1 MIASPI
7 VSDAVTTL
15 PRGGWYI
22 KTSAGPIQVG
32 LPPETIKD
40 SMAAGLAVPTLY
52 VLPRNLFDR
61 RRGVNVAE
69 CEFPA
74 YFNFFILKRK
84 IRLLV
89 HSEADERRVRSVFE
103 EALFGPSVMPSD
115 SEFAADYSP
124 ALRPDF
130 ARESE
135 YFRRLPD
142 GSRLDVDMLVEFLH
156 FDAEGQ
162 CAINDA
168 VLIRRTNAHI
178 EVIDHG
184 KRIART
190 PLTLELAPRS
200 HRAPDTT
207 PFEPPEFG
215 VTVLGS
221 SHGFD
226 PAGKTTGIVLWV
238 GKRGILV
245 DPPVDTTEYLRE
257 RGVASKLIDGVIL
270 THCHADH
277 DSGTFQKILEEER
290 INVYTTPTIV
300 GSFVKKYAAL
310 SGIGEDLL
318 RRTFVFNPV
327 TIGAPVRVHGAEIWF
342 FYTLHSIPALGF
354 EVFYGNK
361 SLAFSGDSL
370 YDPERLRALRDL
382 GVLSS
387 ERCEDLIDFPWHH
400 TVVIHE
406 AGIPPLHTPASV
418 LAALPEEHKE
428 RLYLVHIAEKD
439 LPQDCGLKSA
449 RVGLEHTIHIP
460 VERSPN
466 DEAAQWL
473 ELLSGVEIFRELPLS
488 RAGELLR
495 AAKLRAF
502 PAGTKIIQKGSRGDT
517 FYVIASG
524 VCAVEADG
532 IELKRYSTGDYFG
545 ETALVLD
552 QPRTADVVARTD
564 CKLLEI
570 DRYGFLY
577 LLRGT
582 NVPERLVR
590 LAKMRELRSWE
601 VFDRNS
607 VLSQLSSGQKTV
619 LQSYMESRTL
629 EVGEILWSANG
640 PASGAVLLDEA
651 QIVLEGTEGSLAPFR
666 TGAMVGE
673 FDAIRLNTP
682 VKTTARVVDRG
693 RAYFID
699 RAALARFFKD
709 NPGVLVS
716 FLGRRFVE

>member
-1 MIASPI
+1 M
-7 VSDAVTTL
+7 SDAVTTL

-52 VLPRNLFDR
+52 VLPRHLFDR

-74 YFNFFILKRK
+74 YFNFFALKRK

-89 HSEADERRVRSVFE
+89 NSEADERRVRSVFE

-130 ARESE
+130 ARESNH
-135 YFRRLPD
+135 FRRMPD

-156 FDAEGQ
+156 FDRNGE
-162 CAINDA
+162 CAINSD
-168 VLIRRTNAHI
+168 VLVRRIDDHI

-184 KRIART
+184 APIART
-190 PLTLELAPRS
+190 PHKLDLAPRS
-200 HRAPDTT
+200 REVVDTI

-226 PAGKTTGIVLWV
+226 PAGKTTGVILWV

-245 DPPVDTTEYLRE
+245 DPPVDATEYLRE
-257 RGVASKLIDGVIL
+257 RGVPARLIDGVIL

-406 AGIPPLHTPASV
+406 AGVPPLHTPATV
-418 LAALPEEHKE
+418 LADLPEEHKE

-439 LPQDCGLKSA
+439 LPKDRGLKSA
-449 RVGLEHTIHIP
+449 RVGLEQTIRIP
-460 VERSPN
+460 VESSPN
-466 DEAAQWL
+466 DEAAEWL

-495 AAKLRAF
+495 AAKMRTF
-502 PAGTKIIQKGSRGDT
+502 PAGTKIIQKDSRGET
-517 FYVIASG
+517 FYAIASG
-524 VCAVEADG
+524 VCAVEAEG
-532 IELKRYSTGDYFG
+532 VELKRYSAGDYFG

-582 NVPERLVR
+582 DVPERLVR

-607 VLSQLSSGQKTV
+607 VLSHLSSGQKTV
-619 LQSYMESRTL
+619 LQSHMESRML
-629 EVGEILWSANG
+629 EAGDVLWTAHG
-640 PASGAVLLDEA
+640 PAAGAVLLDEA
-651 QIVLEGTEGSLAPFR
+651 QLELEGTDGSLAPFK

-682 VKTTARVVDRG
+682 VKTTARVVGRG
-693 RAYFID
+693 RAFFVD
-699 RAALARFFKD
+699 RVALARFFKD

>member
-1 MIASPI
+1 

-156 FDAEGQ
+156 FDAEDQ

-207 PFEPPEFG
+207 SFEPPEFG

>member
-1 MIASPI
+1 M
-7 VSDAVTTL
+7 L

-40 SMAAGLAVPTLY
+40 SMAGGLAVPTLY
-52 VLPRNLFDR
+52 VLPKQLFDR

-74 YFNFFILKRK
+74 YFNFFALKRK

-89 HSEADERRVRSVFE
+89 DSLEDERRVRSVFE
-103 EALFGPSVMPSD
+103 EALFGPSTMPSD
-115 SEFAADYSP
+115 SEFATDYDV

-130 ARESE
+130 SRESNH
-135 YFRRLPD
+135 FRRMPD

-156 FDAEGQ
+156 FDDDGA
-162 CAINDA
+162 CRVNDD
-168 VLIRRTNAHI
+168 VTVRRKDDSV
-178 EVIDHG
+178 EFVDHG
-184 KRIART
+184 ELVART
-190 PLTLELAPRS
+190 PHRLELPPRS
-200 HRAPDTT
+200 RHSNDAP
-207 PFEPPEFG
+207 PFDPPEFG

-226 PAGKTTGIVLWV
+226 PAGKTTGVILWV

-245 DPPVDTTEYLRE
+245 DPPVDATEYLRE
-257 RGVASKLIDGVIL
+257 RGVPARLIDGVIL

-342 FYTLHSIPALGF
+342 YYTLHSIPALGF

-382 GVLSS
+382 GVLSN

-406 AGIPPLHTPASV
+406 AGVPPLHTPATV
-418 LAALPEEHKE
+418 LADLPEEHKE

-439 LPQDCGLKSA
+439 LPKDRGLKSA
-449 RVGLEHTIHIP
+449 RVGLEQTIRIP
-460 VERSPN
+460 VDSSPN
-466 DEAAQWL
+466 DEAAEWL

-495 AAKLRAF
+495 AAKMRVF
-502 PAGTKIIQKGSRGDT
+502 HAGTKIIQKDSRGET
-517 FYVIASG
+517 FYAIASG
-524 VCAVEADG
+524 VCAVEHEG
-532 IELKRYSTGDYFG
+532 TELKRYTAGDYFG

-582 NVPERLVR
+582 DVPERLVR
-590 LAKMRELRSWE
+590 LAKMREMRSWE

-607 VLSQLSSGQKTV
+607 VLSHLSSGQKTV
-619 LQSYMESRTL
+619 LQSHMESRTL
-629 EVGEILWSANG
+629 EVGDVLWTAHG
-640 PASGAVLLDEA
+640 PAAGAVLLDEA
-651 QIVLEGTEGSLAPFR
+651 QLELEGTDGSLAPFN
-666 TGAMVGE
+666 TGALVGE

-682 VKTTARVVDRG
+682 VKTTARVVGRG
-693 RAYFID
+693 RAFFVD
-699 RAALARFFKD
+699 RVALARFFKD

-716 FLGRRFVE
+716 FLGTRFVE

>member
-1 MIASPI
+1 
-7 VSDAVTTL
+7 V
-15 PRGGWYI
+15 

-52 VLPRNLFDR
+52 VLPKQLFDR

-74 YFNFFILKRK
+74 YFNFFALKRR
-84 IRLLV
+84 IRLLAN
-89 HSEADERRVRSVFE
+89 SADDERRIRSVFE
-103 EALFGPSVMPSD
+103 EALFGPSIMPSD
-115 SEFAADYSP
+115 SEFAGDY
-124 ALRPDF
+124 AAELRPDF
-130 ARESE
+130 ARESNH
-135 YFRRLPD
+135 FRKMPD
-142 GSRLDVDMLVEFLH
+142 GSRLDVDMLVDFVR
-156 FDAEGQ
+156 FDEHGV
-162 CAINDA
+162 CAITDA
-168 VLIRRTNAHI
+168 VQVRRVGEHVEIWDQGAL
-178 EVIDHG
+178 VA
-184 KRIART
+184 KT
-190 PLTLELAPRS
+190 PHRLDLTPRS
-200 HRAPDTT
+200 TLTPQTDVP

-226 PAGKTTGIVLWV
+226 PAGKTTGIVIWV

-245 DPPVDTTEYLRE
+245 DPPVDATEYLRE
-257 RGVASKLIDGVIL
+257 QGVPARLIDGVIL

-277 DSGTFQKILEEER
+277 DSGTFQKILEEGR

-310 SGIGEDLL
+310 SGLGEDLL

-370 YDPERLRALRDL
+370 YDPTRLRALRDM
-382 GVLSS
+382 GVLSN
-387 ERCEDLIDFPWHH
+387 ERCDDLIDFPWHH

-406 AGIPPLHTPASV
+406 AGVPPLHTPAMV
-418 LAALPEEHKE
+418 LAELPEDAKE
-428 RLYLVHIAEKD
+428 RLYVVHIAEKD
-439 LPQDCGLKSA
+439 LPKDKGLKGA
-449 RVGLEHTIHIP
+449 RVGLEHSIRIP
-460 VERSPN
+460 VDSSPN
-466 DEAAQWL
+466 DEAAEWL
-473 ELLSGVEIFRELPLS
+473 ELLSGVEIFRDLSLS

-495 AAKLRAF
+495 AAKLRTF
-502 PAGTKIIQKGSRGDT
+502 PAGTTIIKKDSRGET
-517 FYVIASG
+517 FYAIASG
-524 VCAVEADG
+524 VCAVVADG
-532 IELKRYSTGDYFG
+532 VELKRYSAGDYFG

-564 CKLLEI
+564 CRLLEI

-582 NVPERLVR
+582 DVPERLVR

-601 VFDRNS
+601 VFDKNS
-607 VLSQLSSGQKTV
+607 VLSHLSSGQKTV
-619 LQSYMESRTL
+619 LQSHMVLKHL
-629 EVGEILWSANG
+629 EVGEVLWSAHG

-651 QIVLEGTEGSLAPFR
+651 QLELEGTDGSLAPFK
-666 TGAMVGE
+666 TGAFVGE
-673 FDAIRLNTP
+673 FDAIRLNVP
-682 VKTTARVVDRG
+682 VKTTARVVGRG
-693 RAYFID
+693 RAFLLD
-699 RAALARFFKD
+699 RTALSRFFKD

-716 FLGRRFVE
+716 FLGTRFVE